1 MFQRIISILSII
13 VFFVIIFIGYM
24 SWNEKIAKTTQKQ
37 ISKDVQADTSETMPL
52 TFEKLQQAI
61 THLPESVQQMFKET
75 YVNKEQINVVF
86 VGSTSTGLYENG
98 WSMKVKDALEKFYG
112 TDLLKISI
120 YEFDGTSTEF
130 LNSELPEQI
139 IEESPHLVFLESFRL
154 ADNYGFVTV
163 EAAQENLITFIEQ
176 ISTELPEAAFI
187 VQPPNPL
194 SSAVNY
200 PKEVEEIQQFLETN
214 GIPYFNHWEKWPI
227 SNSEEM
233 ELLLKDGLPNEKGH
247 EIWAEAIIDYFIA
260 TEK

>member
-24 SWNEKIAKTTQKQ
+24 SWNEKIAKTTQEP
-37 ISKDVQADTSETMPL
+37 ISKDIQADTSETMAL

-75 YVNKEQINVVF
+75 YVNKKQINVVF
-86 VGSTSTGLYENG
+86 VGSTSTGLHENG

-163 EAAQENLITFIEQ
+163 EATQENLITFIEQ

-233 ELLLKDGLPNEKGH
+233 ERLLKDGLPNEKGH